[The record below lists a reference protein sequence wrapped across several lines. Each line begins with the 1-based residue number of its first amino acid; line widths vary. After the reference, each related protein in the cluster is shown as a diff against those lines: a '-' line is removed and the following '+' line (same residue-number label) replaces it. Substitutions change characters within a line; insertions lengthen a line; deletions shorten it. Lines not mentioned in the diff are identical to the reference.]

1 VCLSGSDLLAYRED
15 AREWGSD
22 GALDS
27 SGPHTVSITPDAL
40 GFPSTRIGLPSM
52 YLETFL
58 SRCSSVL
65 LYASAAA
72 SRGHKSGFSRIQDK
86 AMHTFR
92 KAQLK
97 DLEAFT
103 RVCVSY

>member
-1 VCLSGSDLLAYRED
+1 MSG
-15 AREWGSD
+15 GD

-40 GFPSTRIGLPSM
+40 GFPSTRIGFPSM

-72 SRGHKSGFSRIQDK
+72 GHGHKSVF
-86 AMHTFR
+86 
-92 KAQLK
+92 L
-97 DLEAFT
+97 AFKIKQCT
-103 RVCVSY
+103 PFAKLT